1 MGNEC
6 LRRHVPKDSGKKMH
20 HSSRR
25 HLLASNP
32 LINILI
38 LFSACVS
45 SAFAAESTQ
54 PLETITVTLGTTAVE
69 RIFDGTVE
77 AVQQATVSAETSG
90 RIQEINF
97 DVDDFV
103 EAGSTL
109 IRFTDVEQNTDL
121 QRAEADLAG
130 ARAHLV
136 EATEE
141 FTRAENL
148 KQRGLGSQRDLDRA
162 VSAKKSAEATVSA
175 AESAVVSA
183 RQQLQY
189 TVVRAPYSGIVTK
202 RFVEVG
208 ETVSRGQPL
217 MSGLSLEK
225 LRVIVDLPQQVAIE
239 VRRDPRAVVLTEAE
253 PVIPEKIILFPV
265 ADPVTK
271 TFRVRL
277 ELPDGQFNLFPG
289 MFVKAAFMVG
299 EAERLLIPATAIVQ
313 RSEVT
318 AVYVYVDGEVRLRQI
333 RVGATFGDQVEVLA
347 GLRDGEQIALD
358 PVQAGIYAKSSRPSL
373 P

>member
-1 MGNEC
+1 MANEY
-6 LRRHVPKDSGKKMH
+6 LRRDSSKGLENTMN
-20 HSSRR
+20 HSSRS
-25 HLLASNP
+25 HFSVLNP
-32 LINILI
+32 LLFFLI
-38 LFSACVS
+38 FAAVCASRS
-45 SAFAAESTQ
+45 NAAESSQ
-54 PLETITVTLGTTAVE
+54 ALATVPVTRETTAVE

-77 AVQQATVSAETSG
+77 AVHQATISAQTAG
-90 RIQEINF
+90 RIQAIYF

-109 IRFTDVEQNTDL
+109 IRFTDVEQTTDL
-121 QRAEADLAG
+121 QRAEADQAG
-130 ARAHLV
+130 ARARLV
-136 EATEE
+136 EANEE

-162 VSAKKSAEATVSA
+162 LAARKSAQASVTS

-183 RQQLQY
+183 RQQLEY
-189 TVVRAPYSGIVTK
+189 TVVRAPYAGIVTE
-202 RFVEVG
+202 RLIEIG

-225 LRVIVDLPQQVAIE
+225 LRVIVDLPQQVANEI
-239 VRRDPRAVVLTEAE
+239 RRDPSAMVLTAAA
-253 PVIPEKIILFPV
+253 PVIPEKIIVFPT
-265 ADPVTK
+265 ADPVAK

-289 MFVKAAFMVG
+289 MFVKAAFEVG
-299 EAERLLIPATAIVQ
+299 EAERLLIPAAAIVQ

-318 AVYVYVDGEVRLRQI
+318 AVYVLADDEVRLRQI
-333 RVGATFGDQVEVLA
+333 RVGATFGDRVEVLA
-347 GLRDGEQIALD
+347 GLHEGEKIALD
-358 PVQAGIYAKSSRPSL
+358 PVQAGIYAKTSRPSL